1 MAHDSAT
8 HMNADTARGKDI
20 NSPTMQLASR
30 DDFQPFE
37 EPEPHASFIPLH
49 GLEGGH
55 LMTLYT
61 WACPRHFS
69 RLPPPQA
76 RYFDVATDA
85 RVLAHCHW
93 QPHRRQ
99 RPTLLALHGL
109 EGSSA
114 AHYMRGLADKAF
126 SIGFNVVL
134 LNQRNCGGTEHLSD
148 GLYHSGMSSDPAAII
163 EELVRLDGLTRIA
176 VIGYSLGGNI
186 ALRLA
191 GAHGPSGPADAI
203 TSVCAVSPTM
213 DLSRCVDALE
223 QPSNLLY
230 ELNFVRNLRG
240 RMRRKARAFPGRFN
254 LKALSGVRTV
264 RGFDEAF
271 TAPHHGFKDADDYY
285 FRASSLRVI
294 NNIAI
299 PTLILSA
306 KDDPFVPSDQFSEPS
321 VVANPAITT
330 TITECGGHC
339 GFLTRPSDNF
349 DGYWAEKISVEFAQR
364 HSLTSAA

>member
-1 MAHDSAT
+1 MARDSAT
-8 HMNADTARGKDI
+8 QMNADTTRVKDV
-20 NSPTMQLASR
+20 NSPTMQPSSIDNSQSFNESEAR
-30 DDFQPFE
+30 
-37 EPEPHASFIPLH
+37 HSFIPLR

-61 WACPRHFS
+61 WAYPRYFS

-76 RYFDVATDA
+76 RYFDVASDA

-99 RPTLLALHGL
+99 HPTLLALHGL
-109 EGSSA
+109 EGSSS

-134 LNQRNCGGTEHLSD
+134 LNQRNCGGTEHLSN

-163 EELVRLDGLTRIA
+163 EELVELDGLTRIA

-191 GAHGPSGPADAI
+191 GAHGPCGPAGAI

-213 DLSRCVDALE
+213 DLRRCVDALE

-240 RMRRKARAFPGRFN
+240 RMRRKAKAFPGRFN

-271 TAPHHGFKDADDYY
+271 TAPHHGFKDAEDYY
-285 FRASSLRVI
+285 FRASSLRII
-294 NNIAI
+294 NQIAV

-330 TITECGGHC
+330 TITEHGGHC
-339 GFLTRPSDNF
+339 GFLTHSSDHF
-349 DGYWAEKISVEFAQR
+349 DGYWAEKLSVEFSQR
-364 HSLTSAA
+364 HSPTSSA